1 MRTLTP
7 PLRQSLLLITAIS
20 VVGLLIARQIGLT
33 GLNQRGVHQYNA
45 FTFLYY
51 EHEPAFFW
59 LFIALSVGSYLLLC
73 QTRQNTLSWSH
84 WILRLPEPKYAVPGV
99 AVLVCLITGLG
110 TQWVFHSYPACVDE
124 FMADYQAEIFASGNV
139 YAHID
144 PKWQDLAIPLT
155 PAFAVFNAERNTWIS
170 TYLPVYS
177 AIRALFSVL
186 GIRSLSNAALAGLSV
201 LALAGVVKQLWPR
214 EKSLPLIGSLL
225 MATSS
230 QFLLMSMTAFA
241 MPALLC
247 LNLVWLWLY
256 TRDKNWCWLTA
267 PWIGV
272 LAMGL
277 HNPAV
282 HGLFVLPF
290 LIRIAVSKQLRKT
303 LYFASVYALGC
314 AVWIGWMVFVSNGV
328 VSGGGE
334 PAMSSLFGWPALTQI
349 VVQMMNLSLIVSWQ
363 SYALV
368 LLVLVAIT
376 TRKKRT
382 PVEQDLIWSC
392 LVTFFFYIFFRNAQT
407 NGWGYRY
414 IYSVLGNFVLLSLF
428 GWQEVRTQVGAGK
441 SLIALVGSLAIAV
454 LVQLPLRC
462 IQAER
467 FVRPYYLSFQ
477 YMKSLPVSFVLLD
490 ATTVWSAIDLTR
502 NDPFLRRTPKLLFSS
517 RATLQHLE
525 MLKKLG
531 SVQEIDG
538 ETLVQFGLPLVNPKE

>member
-1 MRTLTP
+1 
-7 PLRQSLLLITAIS
+7 
-20 VVGLLIARQIGLT
+20 
-33 GLNQRGVHQYNA
+33 
-45 FTFLYY
+45 
-51 EHEPAFFW
+51 
-59 LFIALSVGSYLLLC
+59 
-73 QTRQNTLSWSH
+73 
-84 WILRLPEPKYAVPGV
+84 
-99 AVLVCLITGLG
+99 
-110 TQWVFHSYPACVDE
+110 
-124 FMADYQAEIFASGNV
+124 
-139 YAHID
+139 
-144 PKWQDLAIPLT
+144 
-155 PAFAVFNAERNTWIS
+155 
-170 TYLPVYS
+170 
-177 AIRALFSVL
+177 
-186 GIRSLSNAALAGLSV
+186 
-201 LALAGVVKQLWPR
+201 
-214 EKSLPLIGSLL
+214 

-230 QFLLMSMTAFA
+230 QFLLMSMTAFS
-241 MPALLC
+241 MPAHLC

-256 TRDKNWCWLTA
+256 TRDKSWCWLTA

-290 LIRIAVSKQLRKT
+290 LIRIAFAKQLRKT

-349 VVQMMNLSLIVSWQ
+349 VIQMMNLSLMVSWQ

-368 LLVLVAIT
+368 LLVLVAVT

-428 GWQEVRTQVGAGK
+428 GWQEIKTLVGAGK

-467 FVRPYYLSFQ
+467 FVRPYYVSFQ

-490 ATTVWSAIDLTR
+490 ATTVWSAVDLTR
-502 NDPFLRRTPKLLFSS
+502 NDPFLRTTPKVVFSK
-517 RATLQHLE
+517 RTTPKHLD
-525 MLKKLG
+525 MLKG
-531 SVQEIDG
+531 HGDVQEVGG
-538 ETLVQFGLPLVNPKE
+538 ETLMRFGLPEVHSKE